1 MPDHHGMIAPRR
13 TCCILVL
20 IAAVTPP
27 GFKTNTTEGTTVPC
41 GDGEYRPEWMSF
53 GQAAAQSCLSCGAGI
68 LSRDDGTIEV
78 FNSVTNAATT
88 NPQGVKGGTG
98 ACCECINSL
107 RIELGPD
114 AWSASGV
121 DVAACASA
129 AEASGTCIRHGIV
142 VPPCMQL

>member
-1 MPDHHGMIAPRR
+1 MIAA
-13 TCCILVL
+13 L
-20 IAAVTPP
+20 AVTPP
-27 GFKTNTTEGTTVPC
+27 GFKTNTTANTTVPC

-78 FNSVTNAATT
+78 FNSTTNVATS

-98 ACCECINSL
+98 ACCKCTT
-107 RIELGPD
+107 RLGYRKAQI

-121 DVAACASA
+121 DVAACL
-129 AEASGTCIRHGIV
+129 SG
-142 VPPCMQL
+142 